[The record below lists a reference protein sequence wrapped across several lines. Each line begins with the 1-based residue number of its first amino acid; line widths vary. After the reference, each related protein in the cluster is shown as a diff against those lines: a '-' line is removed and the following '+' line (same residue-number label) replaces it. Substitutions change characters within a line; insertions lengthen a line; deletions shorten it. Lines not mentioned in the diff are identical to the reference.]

1 MCQDIGHIS
10 GNVDSGGERNLF
22 IAVATNGYFPA
33 RNVEVKEPLELWLS
47 GRNSQM

>member
-10 GNVDSGGERNLF
+10 GNIESGGQSNLF

-33 RNVEVKEPLELWLS
+33 RDVEAKGPLEHWLS
-47 GRNSQM
+47 GRNGQM